1 MSMMNNTKDETNVH
15 RTLIVDAPAE
25 FVWAALSDPK
35 LTHLSLAWSLKGEL
49 QRGKKFQWLVRDE
62 AGMGEVAA
70 EGTVLTLFPK
80 ERLRYFHYDL
90 RSGLPDEP
98 ASFTTV
104 DLHLIQEAEDR
115 TRLELWQGDF
125 EGLPHA
131 ARRARE
137 AGRQWTERLVGVKR
151 VAEELSRAEAA

>member
-1 MSMMNNTKDETNVH
+1 MMKNTKDETNVH
-15 RTLIVDAPAE
+15 RTLIVDAPVE

-49 QRGKKFQWLVRDE
+49 QRGKRFQWMTRDE
-62 AGMGEVAA
+62 EGSGGAVAA
-70 EGTVLTLFPK
+70 EGTVLTLFPG
-80 ERLRYFHYDL
+80 ERLRYSHYDV

-98 ASFTTV
+98 ASRTTV
-104 DLHLIQEAEDR
+104 DLHLIAETPGR

-125 EGLPHA
+125 LGLPHA

-137 AGRQWTERLVGVKR
+137 AGRQWVERLVGVKR
-151 VAEELSRAEAA
+151 VAEELSRAQAA

>member
-1 MSMMNNTKDETNVH
+1 MNNTKDETNVH

-35 LTHLSLAWSLKGEL
+35 LTLLSLAWSLKGDL
-49 QRGKKFQWLVRDE
+49 ARGKRFQWMVRDE
-62 AGMGEVAA
+62 AGADELAA
-70 EGTVLTLFPK
+70 EGTVLTLFPG
-80 ERLRYFHYDL
+80 ERLRYAHYDV

-98 ASFTTV
+98 ASRTTV
-104 DLHLIQEAEDR
+104 DLHLIPVAADR

-137 AGRQWTERLVGVKR
+137 AGRQWVERLVGVKR
-151 VAEELSRAEAA
+151 VAEELSREAA

>member
-1 MSMMNNTKDETNVH
+1 MMNNTKDETNVH

-35 LTHLSLAWSLKGEL
+35 LTHLSLAWSLHGEL
-49 QRGKKFQWLVRDE
+49 QRGKRFQWLVRDNSG
-62 AGMGEVAA
+62 AAVVAA
-70 EGTVLTLFPK
+70 MGTVLTMFPGQ
-80 ERLRYFHYDL
+80 RLRYSHYDV

-98 ASFTTV
+98 ASCTTV
-104 DLHLIQEAEDR
+104 DLHLIPEAKDR

-131 ARRARE
+131 ARLARE
-137 AGRQWTERLVGVKR
+137 AGRQWVERLVGVKR
-151 VAEELSRAEAA
+151 VAEELNSRAEAA

>member
-1 MSMMNNTKDETNVH
+1 MNNTKDETNVH

-25 FVWAALSDPK
+25 FVWAALRDPK
-35 LTHLSLAWSLKGEL
+35 LTHLSLAWSLKGEFA
-49 QRGKKFQWLVRDE
+49 RGKKFHWLMRDE
-62 AGMGEVAA
+62 TGGDELAA
-70 EGTVLTLFPK
+70 EGTVLTLFPG
-80 ERLRYFHYDL
+80 ERLRYAHYDV

-98 ASFTTV
+98 ASRTTV
-104 DLHLIQEAEDR
+104 DLHLIREGSER

-137 AGRQWTERLVGVKR
+137 AGRQWVERLVGVKR
-151 VAEELSRAEAA
+151 VAEELSRSQAA

>member
-1 MSMMNNTKDETNVH
+1 MMNNTKDETNVH

-35 LTHLSLAWSLKGEL
+35 LTHLSLAWSLQGEL
-49 QRGKKFQWLVRDE
+49 QRGNRFQWLVRDE
-62 AGMGEVAA
+62 AGANEVAA
-70 EGTVLTLFPK
+70 LGTVLTMFPGQ
-80 ERLRYFHYDL
+80 RLRYSHYDV

-98 ASFTTV
+98 ASRTTV
-104 DLHLIQEAEDR
+104 DLHLIPEAVDR

-125 EGLPHA
+125 DGLPHA

-137 AGRQWTERLVGVKR
+137 AGRQWVERLVGVKR